1 MEQDQGLEGATFSL
15 SKISIQLRATLVYI
29 GNFTT
34 DPLEKLFGKL
44 RQGSGG
50 TYFISIQQVL
60 EKVTID
66 RTKLLLK
73 FEKSSD
79 VLANLGS
86 DHSCPKCKFLP
97 SEGICNII
105 DNLPAL
111 YNSLTVDIKMSLVYI
126 AGYIICEDENPDDN
140 FYFYEVYGNFV
151 KDIN

>member
-1 MEQDQGLEGATFSL
+1 MGDFAIQIKKTEKGKRVKLLTRDTAYCLAQTCYGLVQL
-15 SKISIQLRATLVYI
+15 SKYLLDTTHQYVLL

-60 EKVTID
+60 EKVTIY

-79 VLANLGS
+79 VLGNLGS
-86 DHSCPKCKFLP
+86 DHSHTIFVQNVKFYQARVFATLMT
-97 SEGICNII
+97 IYLLCVIH
-105 DNLPAL
+105 
-111 YNSLTVDIKMSLVYI
+111 
-126 AGYIICEDENPDDN
+126 
-140 FYFYEVYGNFV
+140 
-151 KDIN
+151 